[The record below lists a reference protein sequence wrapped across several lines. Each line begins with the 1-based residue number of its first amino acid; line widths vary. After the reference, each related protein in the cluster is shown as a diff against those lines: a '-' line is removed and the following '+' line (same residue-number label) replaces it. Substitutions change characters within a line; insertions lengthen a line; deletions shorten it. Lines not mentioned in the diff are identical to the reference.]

1 MIFQRVSHHVDCNNP
16 CNFKIRTVGPR
27 QMIWFTCVQYIRRKK
42 ITSDFDISWCCLR
55 VGKNAIRFKVLGWM
69 NTYTDILETKTTYLV
84 VQIRVVFFV
93 VWLCYT
99 FRGTR
104 KMQDNPIPTQHL
116 TMTLAELNK
125 ADWTVNC
132 SQQTLGMVCFF
143 FFQKNCDHTCGI
155 TGITCNFC
163 MNFTWFRWVGGKVWE
178 NSMESGSIRNCELGR
193 RPNQRIWPRQ
203 PKKAVIPWPGMPA
216 GCWSSGNQWILWL
229 VHIPHVDSVFLVS
242 GNNIFELATFFF
254 VFRCRKSWLFDCFW
268 VRK

>member
-27 QMIWFTCVQYIRRKK
+27 QMIWFTCVKYIRRKK

-69 NTYTDILETKTTYLV
+69 NTYTGNQNHIFGCSNSSC
-84 VQIRVVFFV
+84 FFV
-93 VWLCYT
+93 VWPCYT

-143 FFQKNCDHTCGI
+143 FPKKCDHTCGI

-163 MNFTWFRWVGGKVWE
+163 MNFAWFRWVGGKMCGKIPWKVGQSVAE
-178 NSMESGSIRNCELGR
+178 IGR
-193 RPNQRIWPRQ
+193 RPNQRIWPRHR
-203 PKKAVIPWPGMPA
+203 KRWF
-216 GCWSSGNQWILWL
+216 
-229 VHIPHVDSVFLVS
+229 HVAWDESRRMLKFY
-242 GNNIFELATFFF
+242 
-254 VFRCRKSWLFDCFW
+254 W
-268 VRK
+268 